1 MDKQCINNNNK
12 KEKKKGKPR
21 SSQQESTPIS
31 FPSPSTRRA
40 AMDPAADDGRSPSP
54 VPDPD
59 DGEGGSGWGSDKP
72 PPTRA
77 EEGRVVGKAAMEPSP
92 SPPDSTVSDQDDD
105 DLTRAVSLLSLA
117 EAGKAGSAPRA
128 VDPSPPSSAVS
139 SHGHKDDDDLAG
151 VNKRTHARFL
161 VTHAQAGLII
171 GMGGSTVA
179 AVEARSG
186 ARVKLSRHDQLLPGT
201 DRRVVL
207 VHGLLSQVMDAM
219 ELLLQRLLLYQ
230 VQGDQAVDSEPTLVL
245 VVPQPCCGVLIGK
258 GGSVIKS
265 FTEASETAIQ
275 ISPHNISYGFND
287 RLVTITGPLD
297 NLLRAVFLI
306 IFELLEDI
314 RYLFPCAAATPN
326 IPMRSPVNKDAQES
340 VTIAVAD
347 EHMGSV
353 IGRGGRIVNEI
364 SKVSGA
370 WIDISGK
377 GEFMPGTRDRE
388 VIMRGT
394 SEAIRAA
401 EAMIMHRVSVAS
413 GNLMGRRVE
422 GTSVKGLLTRLDEE
436 EEDDDA
442 VVQMHRLK
450 LSDRTE

>member
-1 MDKQCINNNNK
+1 
-12 KEKKKGKPR
+12 
-21 SSQQESTPIS
+21 
-31 FPSPSTRRA
+31 
-40 AMDPAADDGRSPSP
+40 MDPADDDGRSPSP
-54 VPDPD
+54 VPDP
-59 DGEGGSGWGSDKP
+59 EARVGGSGWGSDKP

-92 SPPDSTVSDQDDD
+92 SPPDSTVSDQVALSSPPVPVPEDD

-117 EAGKAGSAPRA
+117 TLPAPRA

-139 SHGHKDDDDLAG
+139 SHGHKDDNDLAG

-219 ELLLQRLLLYQ
+219 EVLLQRLLLYQ

-258 GGSVIKS
+258 GGSVIK
-265 FTEASETAIQ
+265 
-275 ISPHNISYGFND
+275 
-287 RLVTITGPLD
+287 
-297 NLLRAVFLI
+297 
-306 IFELLEDI
+306 
-314 RYLFPCAAATPN
+314 
-326 IPMRSPVNKDAQES
+326 
-340 VTIAVAD
+340 
-347 EHMGSV
+347 
-353 IGRGGRIVNEI
+353 
-364 SKVSGA
+364 
-370 WIDISGK
+370 
-377 GEFMPGTRDRE
+377 E

-413 GNLMGRRVE
+413 GNLMGRRGGAAPLLNHLQRQSLADPGFHHAGQLDVE
-422 GTSVKGLLTRLDEE
+422 DKVANVFWVDAKMVADYAHFG
-436 EEDDDA
+436 DA
-442 VVQMHRLK
+442 VAFDVVSRNSISLRHLASFVGCNSFGEPVVFGLALMYDESCESFRWLFQTFLHAMSGRAPKTFISHQDTA
-450 LSDRTE
+450 SGDSQHNQIHP

>member
-1 MDKQCINNNNK
+1 
-12 KEKKKGKPR
+12 
-21 SSQQESTPIS
+21 
-31 FPSPSTRRA
+31 
-40 AMDPAADDGRSPSP
+40 MDPAADDGRSPSP

-364 SKVSGA
+364 SKHA
-370 WIDISGK
+370 WKFFFLTNFS
-377 GEFMPGTRDRE
+377 
-388 VIMRGT
+388 RG
-394 SEAIRAA
+394 
-401 EAMIMHRVSVAS
+401 VAS
-413 GNLMGRRVE
+413 
-422 GTSVKGLLTRLDEE
+422 S
-436 EEDDDA
+436 
-442 VVQMHRLK
+442 
-450 LSDRTE
+450 

>member
-1 MDKQCINNNNK
+1 
-12 KEKKKGKPR
+12 
-21 SSQQESTPIS
+21 
-31 FPSPSTRRA
+31 
-40 AMDPAADDGRSPSP
+40 MDPAADDGRSPSP

-59 DGEGGSGWGSDKP
+59 DGDGGSGWGSDKP

-92 SPPDSTVSDQDDD
+92 SPPDSTVSDQVALSSPPVPVPEDGGGGD

-117 EAGKAGSAPRA
+117 TLTAPRA

-207 VHGLLSQVMDAM
+207 VDGLLSQVMDAM

>member
-1 MDKQCINNNNK
+1 
-12 KEKKKGKPR
+12 
-21 SSQQESTPIS
+21 
-31 FPSPSTRRA
+31 
-40 AMDPAADDGRSPSP
+40 MDPAADDGRSPSP

>member
-1 MDKQCINNNNK
+1 
-12 KEKKKGKPR
+12 
-21 SSQQESTPIS
+21 
-31 FPSPSTRRA
+31 
-40 AMDPAADDGRSPSP
+40 MDPAADDGRSPSP

-59 DGEGGSGWGSDKP
+59 DGDGGSGWGSDKP

-92 SPPDSTVSDQDDD
+92 SPPDSTVSDQGGD

-117 EAGKAGSAPRA
+117 TLTAPRA

-207 VHGLLSQVMDAM
+207 VDGLLSQVMDAM

>member
-1 MDKQCINNNNK
+1 
-12 KEKKKGKPR
+12 
-21 SSQQESTPIS
+21 
-31 FPSPSTRRA
+31 
-40 AMDPAADDGRSPSP
+40 MDPADDDGRSPSP

-59 DGEGGSGWGSDKP
+59 DGDGGSGWGSDKP

-92 SPPDSTVSDQDDD
+92 SPPDSTVSDQVALSSPPVPVPEDD

-117 EAGKAGSAPRA
+117 TLTAPRA

-139 SHGHKDDDDLAG
+139 SHGHKDDNDLAG

-219 ELLLQRLLLYQ
+219 EVLLQRLLLYQ

-436 EEDDDA
+436 DDDDA

>member
-1 MDKQCINNNNK
+1 
-12 KEKKKGKPR
+12 
-21 SSQQESTPIS
+21 
-31 FPSPSTRRA
+31 
-40 AMDPAADDGRSPSP
+40 MDPADDDGRSPSP

-59 DGEGGSGWGSDKP
+59 DGDGGSGWGSDKP

-92 SPPDSTVSDQDDD
+92 SPPDSTVSDQVALSSPPVPVPEDD

-117 EAGKAGSAPRA
+117 TLTAPRA

-139 SHGHKDDDDLAG
+139 SHGHKDDNDLAG

-219 ELLLQRLLLYQ
+219 EVLLQRLLLYQ

-364 SKVSGA
+364 SKPKTPMRSPVNKDAQESVTIAVADEHMGA
-370 WIDISGK
+370 VIGRGGRSINEISK
-377 GEFMPGTRDRE
+377 HAWKFFF
-388 VIMRGT
+388 
-394 SEAIRAA
+394 
-401 EAMIMHRVSVAS
+401 
-413 GNLMGRRVE
+413 
-422 GTSVKGLLTRLDEE
+422 
-436 EEDDDA
+436 
-442 VVQMHRLK
+442 
-450 LSDRTE
+450 